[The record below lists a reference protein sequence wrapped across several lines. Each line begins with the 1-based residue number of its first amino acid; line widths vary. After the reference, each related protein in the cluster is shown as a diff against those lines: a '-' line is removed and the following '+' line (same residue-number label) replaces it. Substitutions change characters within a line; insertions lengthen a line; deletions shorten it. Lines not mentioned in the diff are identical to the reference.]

1 MFVERRDRGRGWV
14 EWAGGQVSR
23 VGLSYPPV
31 NQMLVWESLSQ
42 DFLGRKSCLGFHLGV
57 KPGVDCSFSIFN
69 SQLSP
74 KGRAFLHLCP
84 ASWSN
89 LVSPGNS
96 LVGSVSREAEAPTSP
111 AILKTFNELGQW
123 LLWLH
128 LLTVT
133 LKFIWIS
140 LERK

>member
-1 MFVERRDRGRGWV
+1 M
-14 EWAGGQVSR
+14 SR

-74 KGRAFLHLCP
+74 KSRALSPPLPCFL
-84 ASWSN
+84 
-89 LVSPGNS
+89 VQPG
-96 LVGSVSREAEAPTSP
+96 LPRELTG
-111 AILKTFNELGQW
+111 GQC
-123 LLWLH
+123 
-128 LLTVT
+128 
-133 LKFIWIS
+133 K
-140 LERK
+140 